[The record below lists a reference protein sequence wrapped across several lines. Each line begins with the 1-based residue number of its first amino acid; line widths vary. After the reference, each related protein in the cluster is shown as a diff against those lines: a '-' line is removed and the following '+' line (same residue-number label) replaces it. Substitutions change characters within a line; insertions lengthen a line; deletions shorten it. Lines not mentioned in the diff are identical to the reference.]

1 MALPLL
7 TPLSM
12 PEPENNQ
19 DEDMVA
25 RKVVYE
31 TRSASTTRGFGITI
45 GIIVVIALAL
55 VVWLVMQ
62 MR

>member
-1 MALPLL
+1 
-7 TPLSM
+7 M
-12 PEPENNQ
+12 PEPDDNEHHV
-19 DEDMVA
+19 E

-31 TRSASTTRGFGITI
+31 TVSSSSSRGTGITI

-55 VVWLVMQ
+55 VIWLVMQ

>member
-1 MALPLL
+1 
-7 TPLSM
+7 M
-12 PEPENNQ
+12 PEPQDNQ

-31 TRSASTTRGFGITI
+31 TRSASTTRGFGLTI

>member
-12 PEPENNQ
+12 PEPEE
-19 DEDMVA
+19 EDVVA
-25 RKVVYE
+25 HKVVYE
-31 TRSASTTRGFGITI
+31 TRATSSSRGTGLTI

-55 VVWLVMQ
+55 IIWLVMQ

>member
-1 MALPLL
+1 MAPPLL
-7 TPLSM
+7 LSPGM
-12 PEPENNQ
+12 PEPDDN
-19 DEDMVA
+19 EDQFA

-31 TRSASTTRGFGITI
+31 TVSTSSNRGTGITI

-55 VVWLVMQ
+55 VIWLVMQ